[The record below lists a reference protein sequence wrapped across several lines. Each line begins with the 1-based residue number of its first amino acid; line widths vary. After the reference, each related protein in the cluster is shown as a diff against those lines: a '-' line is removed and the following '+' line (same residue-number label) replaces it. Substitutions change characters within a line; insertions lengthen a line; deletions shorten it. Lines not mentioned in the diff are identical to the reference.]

1 MGRETNRQR
10 RERQSSTARDKAKSA
25 RVTAQRQQQ
34 RRRAMVIL
42 SSVVALVVVVAVIA
56 VVAING
62 GSGKN
67 SSSGNRRAAPT
78 ALLTTVTS
86 VPAADVSQVA
96 PSSADVGDL
105 KAISDSPLSADGM
118 PEVLFVGAEFC
129 PYCAAERWGIVQAL
143 SRFGSFK
150 HLSVIKSSSTDVYP
164 NTPTFSFYGS
174 SYSSQYLS
182 FVPVENEDRTG
193 KPLQTL
199 TAAQQSLFS
208 KYAQGYPFLDIANKY
223 VDITPP
229 FPSSDLDGMSWQ
241 DIADQLA
248 TPSSKV
254 AQDILGEAN
263 TITAGICSAT
273 GNAPAGVCSTPWMMA
288 IESQLGG

>member
-10 RERQSSTARDKAKSA
+10 RERQSVTAREKAKSA
-25 RVTAQRQQQ
+25 RVTAQRHQQ

-42 SSVVALVVVVAVIA
+42 SSVVAVVVVVAVIA

-67 SSSGNRRAAPT
+67 TSSGNRRAAPP
-78 ALLTTVTS
+78 ALVTTVTS
-86 VPAADVSQVA
+86 VPAEDVSKVI
-96 PSSADVGDL
+96 PTSSDVGDL
-105 KAISDSPLSADGM
+105 KAISDTPLSANGL

-143 SRFGSFK
+143 SRFGTFTN
-150 HLSVIKSSSTDVYP
+150 LSVVKSSSTDVYP

-174 SYSSQYLS
+174 NYSSKYLA
-182 FVPVENEDRTG
+182 FVPVENEDRAG

-229 FPSSDLDGMSWQ
+229 FPSSDLDGMTWQ

-254 AQDILGEAN
+254 AKDILGEAN

-273 GNAPAGVCSTPWMMA
+273 GNEPATVCSTPSMTA
-288 IESQLGG
+288 TESHLGG

>member
-1 MGRETNRQR
+1 VGRETNRQR
-10 RERQSSTARDKAKSA
+10 RERQSATAREKATAA
-25 RVTAQRQQQ
+25 RASTQRQQQ
-34 RRRAMVIL
+34 RRRAVVIL

-56 VVAING
+56 VVAINA
-62 GSGKN
+62 GSAKN
-67 SSSGNRRAAPT
+67 SSSGNRRAAPA
-78 ALLTTVTS
+78 ALVKTVTS
-86 VPAADVSQVA
+86 VPADDVSQVV
-96 PSSADVGDL
+96 PSSSDIGDL
-105 KAISDSPLSADGM
+105 KSISDSPLSANGM

-143 SRFGSFK
+143 SRFGTFQ

-174 SYSSQYLS
+174 SYSSTYVS
-182 FVPVENEDRTG
+182 FVPVENEDRAS

-199 TAAQQSLFS
+199 SAAQQTIFS

-229 FPSSDLDGMSWQ
+229 FLSSDLDGLSWQ

-273 GNAPAGVCSTPWMMA
+273 GNAPAAVCSTSSMKA
-288 IESQLGG
+288 VESQLGG